1 MKTKDRVRLS
11 HERDDKSLCAFGSE
25 LMTSFGPASTTRG
38 IANWKILICNQ
49 GSDSYLILLQRVC
62 L

>member
-1 MKTKDRVRLS
+1 VRLS
-11 HERDDKSLCAFGSE
+11 HERDDKSLCVFGSE

-38 IANWKILICNQ
+38 IAKWKILICNQ